1 MRHKVA
7 GKILGRH
14 QGARKALRRGLIKQL
29 YEHERIRTTKAKAQ
43 AVRGEAEKLI
53 TLAKRAQAAD
63 DPARLVHAR
72 RIVKSRLPD
81 DEAVRKLFDEIAP
94 RYTERAGGYTR
105 MLKLGPRPSDSAEMV
120 ILELVE

>member
-7 GKILGRH
+7 GKRLDRH
-14 QGARKALRRGLIKQL
+14 MGARKALRRGLIKQL

-53 TLAKRAQAAD
+53 TLAKRALASGD
-63 DPARLVHAR
+63 DAKVVHAR
-72 RIVKSRLPD
+72 RIVKSRLPN
-81 DEAVRKLFDEIAP
+81 DEIVKKLFDEIAP

-105 MLKLGPRPSDSAEMV
+105 ILKLGKRPTDNADMV
-120 ILELVE
+120 IIELVE